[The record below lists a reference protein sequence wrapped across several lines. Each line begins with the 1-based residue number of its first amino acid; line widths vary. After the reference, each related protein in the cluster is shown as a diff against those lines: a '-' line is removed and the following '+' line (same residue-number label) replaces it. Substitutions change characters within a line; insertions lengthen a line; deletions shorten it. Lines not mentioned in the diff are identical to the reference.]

1 MSAMDGCCKAPTI
14 RRSKHAS
21 GHNHGFRYRQVGV
34 SGAAGS
40 SSQSRLRFSSAPA
53 DQRLQVGHPISR
65 PDCRSR
71 SEAFCSDGNEPPCHC
86 QSLSRSGLKEKAP
99 PRVGGAFP
107 NLGSARCRGRSRTSC
122 TLNTN
127 VSLSRIGNK
136 REIFVP
142 SGEVSTGGFGKEQS
156 PVLRALFKHGRLSGI
171 PDNDRA
177 FSGNLAMHCN
187 TFASGSSDPLAIFPS
202 LSRSS
207 RCNRGCKAP
216 R

>member
-1 MSAMDGCCKAPTI
+1 MHL
-14 RRSKHAS
+14 KHE
-21 GHNHGFRYRQVGV
+21 R
-34 SGAAGS
+34 GAK
-40 SSQSRLRFSSAPA
+40 
-53 DQRLQVGHPISR
+53 V
-65 PDCRSR
+65 
-71 SEAFCSDGNEPPCHC
+71 
-86 QSLSRSGLKEKAP
+86 P
-99 PRVGGAFP
+99 PRVGWMPAE
-107 NLGSARCRGRSRTSC
+107 
-122 TLNTN
+122 TN

-136 REIFVP
+136 RESAIFVP
-142 SGEVSTGGFGKEQS
+142 SEEVSTGGFGKEQS